1 MEILLL
7 VKGGVNLSI
16 KEKLLEFMYEQAYS
30 PMLEEELRNVFD
42 IEKKQAEDFSKLL
55 DDMVNEGLI
64 IRTRKKRYGAPE
76 RMGLIVGRLQ
86 MHQRGYGFI
95 ISDRPEVDDVF
106 VPANLI
112 NGAMNNDR
120 VIARVTV
127 VNSETRKAEG
137 EIIRILERYNKEVV
151 GTYED
156 SRNFGF
162 VVVDDPRINLD
173 IFIPKSEANGAK
185 EGYKVVCE
193 ITKWPEAR
201 RNPEGR
207 IIEIIGHKDDVGTD
221 ILSIM
226 KKYKLS
232 PDFPYEV
239 EAEIKQI
246 PDEVSEEEKANR
258 VDLRNIPMVTIDG
271 ADAKDLD
278 DAISIEKL
286 SNGNYKLGVHIADV
300 THYVREG
307 TALDKEA
314 LERGTSVYLVDRVI
328 PMLPKKLSNGICSL
342 NPKVDRLT
350 LSVFME
356 IDKKGKVVDHEI
368 VEGLINIDERMIY
381 EDVSDILEKDD
392 KDLKEKYSDFVDMFK
407 TMEELCLILRNRREA
422 RGAIDFDFPEAKV
435 ILDDQGK
442 PIEIRKYERRIA
454 NRIIEEFMLVCNET
468 VAEYYY
474 WQNTPFVYRVHED
487 PSLEKL
493 EEFNKFIHNFGYHLK
508 GLNTEIHPKS
518 LQELLKKIEGTKE
531 ERLINT
537 LMLRSLKKA
546 RYAGHNLGHFGLAA
560 KYYCHFTSPIR
571 RYPDLEIHRI
581 IKEAINNKLDHGR
594 LDQLNAMV
602 PNIADQ
608 CSTRERVADEAE
620 RETVD
625 LKKAEFMADKI
636 GEEFEGIVSG
646 VTSFGMFVELDNT
659 IEGLIRLSSLVDD
672 YYIYNSEQHMLIGER
687 TRKTY
692 RMGDSVRV
700 KVSKVDIAQREIDF
714 TLAE

>member
-1 MEILLL
+1 
-7 VKGGVNLSI
+7 
-16 KEKLLEFMYEQAYS
+16 MYETAYN
-30 PMLEEELRNVFD
+30 PMLEEELMDVFD
-42 IEKKQAEDFSKLL
+42 IERKQREDFSKLL
-55 DDMVNEGLI
+55 EDMVKEGLI
-64 IRTRKKRYGAPE
+64 IKTRKKRFGTPE
-76 RMGLIVGRLQ
+76 RMGLILGKLQ
-86 MHQRGYGFI
+86 GHHRGYGFV
-95 ISDRPEVDDVF
+95 ISDQPEVPDVF
-106 VPANLI
+106 IPANFM

-120 VIARVTV
+120 VIARINT
-127 VNSETRKAEG
+127 VNSETRKSEG
-137 EIIRILERYNKEVV
+137 EVIRILSRANTEVV
-151 GTYED
+151 GVYED

-162 VVVDDPRINLD
+162 VVPDDPRINAD
-173 IFIPKSEANGAK
+173 IFISKNETNGAK
-185 EGYKVVCE
+185 EGDKVVCE

-207 IIEIIGHKDDVGTD
+207 ITEIIGHKNDVGTD
-221 ILSIM
+221 ILSVM
-226 KKYKLS
+226 KKYKLN
-232 PDFPYEV
+232 PDFPEEV
-239 EAEIKQI
+239 DMQVGNIA
-246 PDEVSEEEKANR
+246 DEVLEEEKKHR
-258 VDLRNIPMVTIDG
+258 VDLRSIQMVTIDG

-278 DAISIEKL
+278 DAVSIEQL

-307 TALDKEA
+307 TPLDKEA

-328 PMLPKKLSNGICSL
+328 PMLPRKLSNGICSL

-356 IDKKGKVVDHEI
+356 VDHRGRVVNHEI
-368 VEGLINIDERMIY
+368 VEGLININERMVY

-392 KDLKEKYSDFVDMFK
+392 EKLKEKYADFLEMFK
-407 TMEELCLILRNRREA
+407 NMEKLSLILRKHREN

-435 ILDDQGK
+435 ILDDKGK
-442 PIEIRKYERRIA
+442 PIDVKKYERRIA

-468 VAEYYY
+468 VAEYFY
-474 WQNTPFVYRVHED
+474 WQNVPFVYRVHED

-518 LQELLKKIEGTKE
+518 LQELLKKLEGTKE

-560 KYYCHFTSPIR
+560 QYYCHFTSPIR

-581 IKEAINNKLDHGR
+581 IKESLHGKLVGKR
-594 LDQLNAMV
+594 LEELNAKV
-602 PNIADQ
+602 PIIADQ
-608 CSTRERVADEAE
+608 SSTRERVADEAE

-625 LKKAEFMADKI
+625 LKKAEYMADKI
-636 GEEFEGIVSG
+636 GEEYEGIISG

-672 YYIYNSEQHMLIGER
+672 YYIYDSEHHLLLGER
-687 TRKTY
+687 KKKIY
-692 RMGDSVRV
+692 RMGDTIKI
-700 KVSKVDIAQREIDF
+700 KVSRVDIAQKEIDF
-714 TLAE
+714 VLAE

>member
-1 MEILLL
+1 MS
-7 VKGGVNLSI
+7 V
-16 KEKLLEFMYEQAYS
+16 KEKLLEFMYETAYS

-42 IEKKQAEDFSKLL
+42 IERKQSDDFSSLL
-55 DDMVNEGLI
+55 DDMVREGLI
-64 IRTRKKRYGAPE
+64 IKTRKKRYGAPE

-86 MHQRGYGFI
+86 VHQRGYGFI
-95 ISDRPEVDDVF
+95 ISDRPEVSDVF
-106 VPANLI
+106 VPANFM

-120 VIARVTV
+120 VVARVNV
-127 VNSETRKAEG
+127 INSETRKAEG
-137 EIIRILERYNKEVV
+137 EIIRILERANTEVV
-151 GTYED
+151 GIYED

-162 VVVDDPRINLD
+162 VVPDDPKINVD
-173 IFIPKSEANGAK
+173 IFIPKSETNGAK

-201 RNPEGR
+201 RNPEGKV
-207 IIEIIGHKDDVGTD
+207 IEVIGHKNDVGTD

-226 KKYKLS
+226 KKYKLT
-232 PDFPYEV
+232 PDFPQDV
-239 EAEIKQI
+239 EAEVAKVGE
-246 PDEVSEEEKANR
+246 EVPEEEKANR
-258 VDLRNIPMVTIDG
+258 KDLRSIPMVTIDG

-278 DAISIEKL
+278 DAISIEQL

-307 TALDKEA
+307 MALDKEA

-328 PMLPKKLSNGICSL
+328 PMLPRKLSNGICSL

-356 IDKKGKVVDHEI
+356 IDNRGTVINHEI

-392 KDLKEKYSDFVDMFK
+392 QELKQKYSNLVDMFK
-407 TMEELCLILRNRREA
+407 MMESLCLILRNRREN
-422 RGAIDFDFPEAKV
+422 RGAIDFDFPESKV
-435 ILDDQGK
+435 ILDDKGK

-454 NRIIEEFMLVCNET
+454 NRMIEEFMLVCNET
-468 VAEYYY
+468 VAEYFY

-508 GLNTEIHPKS
+508 GLNTEIHPKT
-518 LQELLKKIEGTKE
+518 LQDLLKKIEGTKE

-581 IKEAINNKLDHGR
+581 IKESINGKLNNKR
-594 LDQLNAMV
+594 LEQLGGIV

-608 CSTRERVADEAE
+608 SSTRERLADEAE
-620 RETVD
+620 RETED
-625 LKKAEFMADKI
+625 LKKAEYMADKI
-636 GEEFEGIVSG
+636 GEVYEGIVSG

-659 IEGLIRLSSLVDD
+659 IEGLIRLSYLIDD
-672 YYIYNSEQHMLIGER
+672 YYIYDSEQHMLIGER
-687 TRKTY
+687 RKKIY
-692 RMGDSVRV
+692 RMGDVV
-700 KVSKVDIAQREIDF
+700 KIKVSKVDIAQREIDF

>member
-1 MEILLL
+1 MS
-7 VKGGVNLSI
+7 V
-16 KEKLLEFMYEQAYS
+16 KEKLLEFMYETAYN
-30 PMLEEELRNVFD
+30 PMLEEELMDVFD
-42 IEKKQAEDFSKLL
+42 IERKQREDFSKLL
-55 DDMVNEGLI
+55 EDMVKEGLI
-64 IRTRKKRYGAPE
+64 IKTRKKRFGTPE
-76 RMGLIVGRLQ
+76 RMGLILGKLQ
-86 MHQRGYGFI
+86 GHHRGYGFV
-95 ISDRPEVDDVF
+95 ISDRPEVPDVF
-106 VPANLI
+106 IPANFM

-120 VIARVTV
+120 VIARINT
-127 VNSETRKAEG
+127 VNSETRKSEG
-137 EIIRILERYNKEVV
+137 EVIRILSRANTEVV
-151 GTYED
+151 GVYED

-162 VVVDDPRINLD
+162 VVPDDPRINAD
-173 IFIPKSEANGAK
+173 IFISKNETNGAK
-185 EGYKVVCE
+185 EGDKVVCE

-207 IIEIIGHKDDVGTD
+207 ITEIIGHKNDVGTD
-221 ILSIM
+221 ILSVM
-226 KKYKLS
+226 KKYKLN
-232 PDFPYEV
+232 PDFPEEV
-239 EAEIKQI
+239 DMQVGNIA
-246 PDEVSEEEKANR
+246 DEVLEEEKKHR
-258 VDLRNIPMVTIDG
+258 VDLRSIQMVTIDG

-278 DAISIEKL
+278 DAVSIEQL

-307 TALDKEA
+307 TPLDKEA

-328 PMLPKKLSNGICSL
+328 PMLPRKLSNGICSL

-356 IDKKGKVVDHEI
+356 IDHRGRVVNHEI
-368 VEGLINIDERMIY
+368 VEGLININERMVY

-392 KDLKEKYSDFVDMFK
+392 EKLKEKYADFLEMFK
-407 TMEELCLILRNRREA
+407 NMEKLSLILRKHREN

-435 ILDDQGK
+435 ILDDKGK
-442 PIEIRKYERRIA
+442 PIDVKKYERRIA

-468 VAEYYY
+468 VAEYFY
-474 WQNTPFVYRVHED
+474 WQNVPFVYRVHED

-518 LQELLKKIEGTKE
+518 LQELLKKLEGTKE

-560 KYYCHFTSPIR
+560 QYYCHFTSPIR

-581 IKEAINNKLDHGR
+581 IKESLHGKLVGKR
-594 LDQLNAMV
+594 LEELNAKV
-602 PNIADQ
+602 PIIADQ
-608 CSTRERVADEAE
+608 SSTRERVADEAE

-625 LKKAEFMADKI
+625 LKKAEYMADKI
-636 GEEFEGIVSG
+636 GEEYEGIISG

-672 YYIYNSEQHMLIGER
+672 YYIYDSEHHLLLGER
-687 TRKTY
+687 KKKIY
-692 RMGDSVRV
+692 RMGDTIKI
-700 KVSKVDIAQREIDF
+700 KVSRVDIAQKEIDF
-714 TLAE
+714 VLAE

>member
-1 MEILLL
+1 
-7 VKGGVNLSI
+7 
-16 KEKLLEFMYEQAYS
+16 
-30 PMLEEELRNVFD
+30 MLEEELRNVFD
-42 IEKKQAEDFSKLL
+42 IERKQSDDFSSLL
-55 DDMVNEGLI
+55 DDMVREGLI
-64 IRTRKKRYGAPE
+64 IKTRKKRYGAPE

-86 MHQRGYGFI
+86 VHQRGYGFI
-95 ISDRPEVDDVF
+95 ISDRPEVSDVF
-106 VPANLI
+106 VPANFM

-120 VIARVTV
+120 VVARVNV
-127 VNSETRKAEG
+127 INSETRKAEG
-137 EIIRILERYNKEVV
+137 EIIRILERANTEVV
-151 GTYED
+151 GVYED

-162 VVVDDPRINLD
+162 VVPDDPKINVD
-173 IFIPKSEANGAK
+173 IFIPKSETNGAK

-201 RNPEGR
+201 RNPEGKV
-207 IIEIIGHKDDVGTD
+207 IEVIGHKNDVGTD

-226 KKYKLS
+226 KKYRLT
-232 PDFPYEV
+232 PDFPQDV
-239 EAEIKQI
+239 EAEVAKVVE
-246 PDEVSEEEKANR
+246 EVPEEEKANR
-258 VDLRNIPMVTIDG
+258 KDLRSIPMVTIDG

-278 DAISIEKL
+278 DAISIEQL

-307 TALDKEA
+307 MALDKEA

-328 PMLPKKLSNGICSL
+328 PMLPRKLSNGICSL
-342 NPKVDRLT
+342 NPRVDRLT

-356 IDKKGKVVDHEI
+356 IDNKGTVISHEI
-368 VEGLINIDERMIY
+368 VEGLINIDERMVY

-392 KDLKEKYSDFVDMFK
+392 QELKQKYSNLVDMFK
-407 TMEELCLILRNRREA
+407 MMESLCLILRNRREN
-422 RGAIDFDFPEAKV
+422 RGAIDFDFPESKV
-435 ILDDQGK
+435 ILDDKGK
-442 PIEIRKYERRIA
+442 PIEIKKYERRIA
-454 NRIIEEFMLVCNET
+454 NRMIEEFMLVCNET
-468 VAEYYY
+468 VAEYFY

-508 GLNTEIHPKS
+508 GLNTEIHPKT
-518 LQELLKKIEGTKE
+518 LQDLLKKIESTKE
-531 ERLINT
+531 EKLINT

-581 IKEAINNKLDHGR
+581 IKESINGKLNNKR
-594 LDQLNAMV
+594 LEQLSGIV

-608 CSTRERVADEAE
+608 SSTRERLADEAE
-620 RETVD
+620 RETED
-625 LKKAEFMADKI
+625 LKKAEYMADKI
-636 GEEFEGIVSG
+636 GEVYEGIVSG

-659 IEGLIRLSSLVDD
+659 IEGLIRLSYLIDD
-672 YYIYNSEQHMLIGER
+672 YYIYDSEQHMLIGER
-687 TRKTY
+687 RKKIY
-692 RMGDSVRV
+692 RMGDVV
-700 KVSKVDIAQREIDF
+700 KIKVSKVDIAQREIDF

>member
-1 MEILLL
+1 
-7 VKGGVNLSI
+7 LSV
-16 KEKLLEFMYEQAYS
+16 KEKLLEFMYETAYN
-30 PMLEEELRNVFD
+30 PMLEEELMDVFD
-42 IEKKQAEDFSKLL
+42 IERKQREDFSKLL
-55 DDMVNEGLI
+55 EDMVKEGLI
-64 IRTRKKRYGAPE
+64 IKTRKKRFGTPE
-76 RMGLIVGRLQ
+76 RMGLILGKLQ
-86 MHQRGYGFI
+86 GHHRGYGFV
-95 ISDRPEVDDVF
+95 ISDRPEVPDVF
-106 VPANLI
+106 IPANFM

-120 VIARVTV
+120 VIARINT
-127 VNSETRKAEG
+127 VNSETRKSEG
-137 EIIRILERYNKEVV
+137 EVIRILSRANTEVV
-151 GTYED
+151 GVYED

-162 VVVDDPRINLD
+162 VVPDDPRINAD
-173 IFIPKSEANGAK
+173 IFISKNETNGAK
-185 EGYKVVCE
+185 EGDKVVCE

-207 IIEIIGHKDDVGTD
+207 ITEIIGHKNDVGTD
-221 ILSIM
+221 ILSVM
-226 KKYKLS
+226 KKYKLN
-232 PDFPYEV
+232 PDFPEEV
-239 EAEIKQI
+239 DMQVGNIA
-246 PDEVSEEEKANR
+246 DEVLEEEKKHR
-258 VDLRNIPMVTIDG
+258 VDLRSIQMVTIDG

-278 DAISIEKL
+278 DAVSIEQL

-307 TALDKEA
+307 TPLDKEA

-328 PMLPKKLSNGICSL
+328 PMLPRKLSNGICSL

-356 IDKKGKVVDHEI
+356 IDHRGRVVNHEI
-368 VEGLINIDERMIY
+368 VEGLININERMVY

-392 KDLKEKYSDFVDMFK
+392 EKLKEKYADFLEMFK
-407 TMEELCLILRNRREA
+407 NMEKLSLILRKHREN

-435 ILDDQGK
+435 ILDDKGK
-442 PIEIRKYERRIA
+442 PIDVKKYERRIA

-468 VAEYYY
+468 VAEYFY
-474 WQNTPFVYRVHED
+474 WQNVPFVYRVHED

-518 LQELLKKIEGTKE
+518 LQELLKKLEGTKE

-560 KYYCHFTSPIR
+560 QYYCHFTSPIR

-581 IKEAINNKLDHGR
+581 IKESLHGKLVGKR
-594 LDQLNAMV
+594 LEELNAKV
-602 PNIADQ
+602 PIIADQ
-608 CSTRERVADEAE
+608 SSTRERVADEAE

-625 LKKAEFMADKI
+625 LKKAEYMADKI
-636 GEEFEGIVSG
+636 GEEYEGIISG

-672 YYIYNSEQHMLIGER
+672 YYIYDSEHHLLLGER
-687 TRKTY
+687 KKKIY
-692 RMGDSVRV
+692 RMGDTIKI
-700 KVSKVDIAQREIDF
+700 KVSRVDIAQKEIDF
-714 TLAE
+714 VLAE

>member
-1 MEILLL
+1 MAIIL
-7 VKGGVNLSI
+7 VGKGGVNLSV
-16 KEKLLEFMYEQAYS
+16 KEKLLEFMYETAYS

-42 IEKKQAEDFSKLL
+42 IERKQSDDFSSLL
-55 DDMVNEGLI
+55 DDMVREGLI
-64 IRTRKKRYGAPE
+64 IKTRKKRYGAPE

-86 MHQRGYGFI
+86 VHQRGYGFI
-95 ISDRPEVDDVF
+95 ISDRPEVSDVF
-106 VPANLI
+106 VPANFM

-120 VIARVTV
+120 VVARVNV
-127 VNSETRKAEG
+127 INSETRKAEG
-137 EIIRILERYNKEVV
+137 EIIRILERANTEVV
-151 GTYED
+151 GIYED

-162 VVVDDPRINLD
+162 VVPDDPKINVD
-173 IFIPKSEANGAK
+173 IFIPKSETNGAK

-201 RNPEGR
+201 RNPEGKV
-207 IIEIIGHKDDVGTD
+207 IEVIGHKNDVGTD

-226 KKYKLS
+226 KKYKLT
-232 PDFPYEV
+232 PDFPQDV
-239 EAEIKQI
+239 EAEVAKVGE
-246 PDEVSEEEKANR
+246 EVPEEEKANR
-258 VDLRNIPMVTIDG
+258 KDLRSIPMVTIDG

-278 DAISIEKL
+278 DAISIEQL

-307 TALDKEA
+307 MALDKEA

-328 PMLPKKLSNGICSL
+328 PMLPRKLSNGICSL

-356 IDKKGKVVDHEI
+356 IDNRGTVINHEI

-392 KDLKEKYSDFVDMFK
+392 QELKQKYSNLVDMFK
-407 TMEELCLILRNRREA
+407 MMESLCLILRNRREN
-422 RGAIDFDFPEAKV
+422 RGAIDFDFPESKV
-435 ILDDQGK
+435 ILDDKGK

-454 NRIIEEFMLVCNET
+454 NRMIEEFMLVCNET
-468 VAEYYY
+468 VAEYFY

-508 GLNTEIHPKS
+508 GLNTEIHPKT
-518 LQELLKKIEGTKE
+518 LQDLLKKIEGTKE

-581 IKEAINNKLDHGR
+581 IKESINGKLNNKR
-594 LDQLNAMV
+594 LEQLGGIV

-608 CSTRERVADEAE
+608 SSTRERLADEAE
-620 RETVD
+620 RETED
-625 LKKAEFMADKI
+625 LKKAEYMADKI
-636 GEEFEGIVSG
+636 GEVYEGIVSG

-659 IEGLIRLSSLVDD
+659 IEGLIRLSYLIDD
-672 YYIYNSEQHMLIGER
+672 YYIYDSEQHMLIGER
-687 TRKTY
+687 RKKIY
-692 RMGDSVRV
+692 RMGDVV
-700 KVSKVDIAQREIDF
+700 KIKVSKVDIAQREIDF